1 MRAAW
6 LVIILAV
13 LVGCDRG
20 GPEHPAPLVPHGGM
34 LPPYTGGFR
43 LPVDGRWRVQRTH
56 YGNPNDQSSGLDLVL
71 DAPLPPHGSPLSD
84 YPSYGQPI
92 VADAPGM
99 VVIAVDGHPDNPQGV
114 IDTYDAHGNYVVID
128 HGDGTFSLFAHL
140 IPGSLRVRAGQVVAM
155 GQPLGLVGNSGRT
168 TMPHLHW
175 QVMNGPLAHQAQG
188 LPVRYLPYERNG
200 KLTTERPDKRDRVQA
215 VP

>member
-6 LVIILAV
+6 LFLLLAV

-20 GPEHPAPLVPHGGM
+20 GPEHPAPIVPSGGA

-43 LPVDGRWRVQRTH
+43 LPVEGRWRVHRTH
-56 YGNPNDQSSGLDLVL
+56 YANDADQSSGLDLVL
-71 DAPLPPHGSPLSD
+71 DAPLPPRGSPLTD
-84 YPSYGQPI
+84 FPSYGQTI

-99 VVIAVDGHPDNPQGV
+99 VVIAVDGIPDNESGV
-114 IDTYDAHGNYVVID
+114 VNGYDAHGNYVVID

-140 IPGSLRVRAGQVVAM
+140 IPGTLRVRAGQLVAM
-155 GQPLGLVGNSGRT
+155 GQPLGLVGNSGHT

-175 QVMNGPLAHQAQG
+175 QVMNAPLAHQAKG
-188 LPVRYLPYERNG
+188 VPVRYLPYERNG
-200 KLTTERPDKRDRVQA
+200 DRTSERPDKGDRIQA